1 MTALAGAQFFGGGER
16 DVSDW
21 DTIYLAGVRW
31 PGIASVEGK
40 GITRRI
46 DIKRTKG
53 SDGAR
58 LKDEG
63 NDPAE
68 FIINLLIYKH
78 GDWVELQSLL
88 PTVSPRR
95 PGGPRSP
102 IGVIYPSLQVLGIT
116 TCYIKGVPVFALDK
130 TTQQL
135 TVTLQAIEWIPRPKK
150 LKKGSGTKNGKAT
163 NEIESIGVDQKESTY
178 GSDGN
183 DSPQTNSPLKQAK
196 KGLVGSVLNTTD
208 QIYENTFEGK
218 NPGI

>member
-1 MTALAGAQFFGGGER
+1 MTVLAGAQFFGGGEL

-21 DTIYLAGVRW
+21 DTIFLAGVRW

-40 GITRRI
+40 GISRRL
-46 DIKRTKG
+46 DIKRSKG
-53 SDGAR
+53 SDGA
-58 LKDEG
+58 KIVDQG

-68 FIINLLIYKH
+68 FSIVILIYNQ
-78 GDWVELQSLL
+78 GDWVELQRLL

-102 IGVIYPSLQVLGIT
+102 IGVVYPSLQVLGVS

-130 TTQQL
+130 STQQL

-163 NEIESIGVDQKESTY
+163 NEIQSIGVDQKESTF
-178 GSDGN
+178 GDSN
-183 DSPQTNSPLKQAK
+183 DSPETNSPLKQAK
-196 KGLVGSVLNTTD
+196 KGLVGGALGVTEQVYN
-208 QIYENTFEGK
+208 NTFEGP
-218 NPGI
+218 NPF